1 MSAAAKIQKLLC
13 KEKSHALEWVYD
25 SAGNPTG
32 HPMQTIRVLLNSLFP
47 SNSPF
52 EDNNNSWAIP
62 TDQQEDNQF
71 DPIQADEMFSIQ
83 KIKRAVKKFEPYK
96 FGNSQK

>member
-1 MSAAAKIQKLLC
+1 MSATAKIQKLLW

-32 HPMQTIRVLLNSLFP
+32 HPIQTIQVLLDTHFP

-52 EDNNNSWAIP
+52 EDNNSWAIP

-71 DPIQADEMFSIQ
+71 DPIQADEMF
-83 KIKRAVKKFEPYK
+83 
-96 FGNSQK
+96 